1 MKKNKVFKIE
11 LCQEDAQ
18 RIILALDSYK
28 QQYNKVIEQCDTE
41 DQRSVAW
48 LEWSYISEL
57 AYMMEDVLDVNRW
70 WNVHSVQCYEMNI
83 NVQKNIDEF
92 STGFVNSVEKVWMI
106 CIIYCIVGKCVQLL
120 WSWPPVYHKS
130 SQMSIPPGQWILW
143 HSIKVF
149 HRQWVI
155 FCENTVPVSVYTNRQ
170 WICLWKTIRKLWK
183 TCGKSITNLW
193 KTVYKTV
200 SVCVG
205 LKVFYW
211 QTSRLYHLTD
221 LWGYVIVNWQYLWGF
236 VLLWGCNAN
245 FTDSPNL
252 QTFEKAR

>member
-1 MKKNKVFKIE
+1 MVKCSFRIVLWNEYKCIKKYTWVFH
-11 LCQEDAQ
+11 
-18 RIILALDSYK
+18 SFHSF
-28 QQYNKVIEQCDTE
+28 V
-41 DQRSVAW
+41 
-48 LEWSYISEL
+48 YICGI
-57 AYMMEDVLDVNRW
+57 
-70 WNVHSVQCYEMNI
+70 HS
-83 NVQKNIDEF
+83 
-92 STGFVNSVEKVWMI
+92 
-106 CIIYCIVGKCVQLL
+106 KCVELL

-130 SQMSIPPGQWILW
+130 SQMSIHPGHQDFW

-221 LWGYVIVNWQYLWGF
+221 LWGYVIVNWQVLWGF

-252 QTFEKAR
+252 QRWQNARTIPSS